1 MKTFFS
7 PTRMSQVCSGKSCI
21 NRNKEKKTV
30 FYLHPEGRLE
40 ELQCLRGSVFHTERT
55 HHHTAERRHPLFK
68 ELKKIY
74 VYMYIFTLFLF
85 ITLLNS
91 ITIKTYLGSTIDLHR
106 IEEPVAAYSQQV
118 GSGVLVHGQRS
129 FQLRWIFLKI
139 NETMIIHFLRNYF

>member
-1 MKTFFS
+1 M
-7 PTRMSQVCSGKSCI
+7 
-21 NRNKEKKTV
+21 
-30 FYLHPEGRLE
+30 
-40 ELQCLRGSVFHTERT
+40 RGSVFHTERI

-68 ELKKIY
+68 ELKNIY

-118 GSGVLVHGQRS
+118 GSWV
-129 FQLRWIFLKI
+129 LRWIFLKI